1 MIAALLGT
9 ALLAQAAN
17 PAAQPVPSVDVEARV
32 PGKASVWL
40 AGSSPSAIAGWYV
53 DGSGTRRYDQMP
65 NCGPTKIAL
74 RPGMT
79 SFTVV
84 TSNGEVRIA
93 DEIGTEAY
101 GPAGDLKRT
110 VLRNRDQSYRGPIG
124 EVAAPIGGL
133 MGVFL
138 PEVSADHPADQSSWQ
153 VGRVAIGQKAV
164 APRLYIPFYIGIG
177 RTSDNTP
184 VVFNVP
190 KGAATL
196 YLGVMGQT
204 AWAKHEGQYDVVLK
218 FETPKR
224 PIGG

>member
-9 ALLAQAAN
+9 ALLAQTAG
-17 PAAQPVPSVDVEARV
+17 QPVPTVDVEARV

-40 AGSSPSAIAGWYV
+40 AGSSPSAIAGWYL
-53 DGSGTRRYDQMP
+53 DTSGTRRYDQMP
-65 NCGPTKIAL
+65 NCGPTKVAL

-84 TSNGEVRIA
+84 SARGEVRIA
-93 DEIGTEAY
+93 DEVGLESY
-101 GPAGDLKRT
+101 GPEGDLRQS
-110 VLRNRDQSYRGPIG
+110 VMRNRDQSFRGPIA
-124 EVAAPIGGL
+124 EVAAPMGGL
-133 MGVFL
+133 MGVYL
-138 PEVSADHPADQSSWQ
+138 PEVSADHPADQSNWQ
-153 VGRVAIGQKAV
+153 VARVAIGQKTV
-164 APRLYIPFYIGIG
+164 APRLYVPFYIGIG

-196 YLGVMGQT
+196 YLGVMGQV

-224 PIGG
+224 PPRG